1 MLIGLALARLRL
13 LLSPP
18 FSLYLSLS
26 PSFSLSFPLSLS
38 TVSLLLSRTPSVSP
52 RFLPV
57 DMPVVGIARNCDVLL
72 AIIAP
77 VPEIALIRGRV
88 KIVSGVSVETSCT
101 TRTVSVTLD
110 T

>member
-18 FSLYLSLS
+18 FSLYLSITLFLSIVSTLPLDGFSPPLAHLVRLS
-26 PSFSLSFPLSLS
+26 PLSP
-38 TVSLLLSRTPSVSP
+38 
-52 RFLPV
+52 PV